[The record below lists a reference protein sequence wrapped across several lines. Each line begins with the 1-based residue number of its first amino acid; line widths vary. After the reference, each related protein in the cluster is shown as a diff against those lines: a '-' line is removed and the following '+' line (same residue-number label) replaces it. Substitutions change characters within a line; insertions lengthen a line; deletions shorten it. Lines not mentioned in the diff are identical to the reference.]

1 MEPGQYTHRFSDY
14 HALLPYSLLGIL
26 AGICSAG
33 IILVF
38 EFLIVSLGALWL
50 GDASP
55 EGFEALPQWQ
65 RFALPVVGA
74 VILGLLFSALKPSDR
89 EVGIVHVLGR
99 MHSHYGHLPMRNA
112 MVQMVGGAIALATG
126 QSGGRE
132 GPGVHLGAAIN
143 SSIAYQLGL
152 PNNSQRILIACG
164 TAGGIAVAF
173 NTPLAG
179 VIFAMEVIV
188 AEYTVIGFTPVILA
202 AISATTVHHA
212 IQSNTATFAI
222 PPVELVSLLEMPFI
236 LLLGIC
242 AGTVASLFIYLMK
255 QNLRFHQQPVLLRFT
270 CAGLLTG
277 ALALFIP
284 QVLGMGYDSL
294 NNVLLG
300 ELAPTLL
307 LALIGCKLLATACSV
322 GLGLPVGLIGPNL
335 LIGGCLGGLLGYWG
349 SSVFP
354 GLGSSDPT
362 LYVVIG
368 MGAAMAAVLSAPL
381 AAILAVVELTHNVLV
396 VFPSMLAII
405 AATLTTTVV
414 FRQRSAHQTILRYF
428 KTEIPEDTVSQLLHQ
443 TNVLPVMDRDVTT
456 LPHLLELPQPAEEQ
470 VELPR
475 WCLLQRE
482 GVSLYLVQGDEL
494 SNLLS
499 EQAPGGTCDLT
510 ELDLRRWS
518 TAMLPPRCTL
528 REAMDT
534 LREKTVEAIVITEP
548 NAPPGSPIR
557 GIITRD
563 IVEQF
568 YLGKI

>member
-1 MEPGQYTHRFSDY
+1 MTPGQFTHRFSDY
-14 HALLPYSLLGIL
+14 HALLPYSLLGVL

-33 IILVF
+33 VVLLF
-38 EFLIVSLGALWL
+38 EFLIVALGSIWL

-55 EGFEALPQWQ
+55 DGFEALPLWQ

-74 VILGLLFSALKPSDR
+74 VVLGLVFSALKPGDR
-89 EVGIVHVLGR
+89 EVGIMHVLSR

-112 MVQMVGGAIALATG
+112 MVQMLGGAIALATG

-143 SSIAYQLGL
+143 SSIAYRLGL

-164 TAGGIAVAF
+164 TAGSIAVAF

-212 IQSNTATFAI
+212 FQGSTATFAI
-222 PPVELVSLLEMPFI
+222 PPVELVSLLELPFI

-242 AGTVASLFIYLMK
+242 AGTMTALFTYLMK
-255 QNLRFHQQPVLLRFT
+255 QNLRFHRQPVLLRFT

-277 ALALFIP
+277 TLALFVP
-284 QVLGMGYDSL
+284 QVLGVGYDSL
-294 NNVLLG
+294 NSALVG

-307 LALIGCKLLATACSV
+307 LAIIGCKLLATACSV

-349 SSVFP
+349 ASVFP
-354 GLGSSDPT
+354 GLGSDPT

-368 MGAAMAAVLSAPL
+368 MGAAMAAVLNAPL

-405 AATLTTTVV
+405 AATLTTTIV
-414 FRQRSAHQTILRYF
+414 FRQRAAHQTILHYF
-428 KTEIPEDTVSQLLHQ
+428 QREIPEDTVSQLLHQ
-443 TNVLPVMDRDVTT
+443 TNVLPVMDRDVTA
-456 LPHLLELPQPAEEQ
+456 LPHLLELSQASGDELS
-470 VELPR
+470 LPR

-482 GVSLYLVQGDEL
+482 GKSLYLVQGEEL

-499 EQAPGGTCDLT
+499 EQAPAEVCDLT
-510 ELDLRRWS
+510 ELGLRRWS
-518 TAMLPPRCTL
+518 TAALPPRCTL
-528 REAMDT
+528 QEAMDT
-534 LREKTVEAIVITEP
+534 LRKQTVEAIVVTDP
-548 NAPPGSPIR
+548 NAATGTSIR

-563 IVEQF
+563 IIEQF

>member
-1 MEPGQYTHRFSDY
+1 MAPGQYTHRFSDY
-14 HALLPYSLLGIL
+14 QALLPYSVLGIL

-50 GDASP
+50 GDNSP
-55 EGFEALPQWQ
+55 DDFEALSLWQ
-65 RFALPVVGA
+65 RFALPVLGA
-74 VILGLLFSALKPSDR
+74 VVLGLLFSTLKPSDR
-89 EVGIVHVLGR
+89 EVGIVHVLSR

-112 MVQMVGGAIALATG
+112 LVQMIGGAIALATG

-132 GPGVHLGAAIN
+132 GPGIHLGAAIN
-143 SSIAYQLGL
+143 SSIAYRLGL

-179 VIFAMEVIV
+179 VIFAMEVII
-188 AEYTVIGFTPVILA
+188 AEYTVVGFTPVILA

-212 IQSNTATFAI
+212 IQSSTATFAI
-222 PPVELVSLLEMPFI
+222 PPVELASLLELPFI

-242 AGTVASLFIYLMK
+242 AGTVSSLFIYLMK
-255 QNLRFHQQPVLLRFT
+255 QNLRFHRQPVLLRFA

-277 ALALFIP
+277 SLALFVP
-284 QVLGMGYDSL
+284 QVLGMGYDSV
-294 NNVLLG
+294 NSALLG
-300 ELAPTLL
+300 ELAPMML
-307 LALIGCKLLATACSV
+307 LAIIGCKLLATACSV

-349 SSVFP
+349 GSVFP

-368 MGAAMAAVLSAPL
+368 MGAAMAAVLNAPL

-405 AATLTTTVV
+405 AATLTTTIV
-414 FRQRSAHQTILRYF
+414 FKQRSAHQTILRF
-428 KTEIPEDTVSQLLHQ
+428 FQKGIPEDTVSQLLHQ
-443 TNVLPVMDRDVTT
+443 TNVLPVMDRDVAA
-456 LPHLLELPQPAEEQ
+456 LPHLLELPQTSGDEP
-470 VELPR
+470 ELPR

-482 GVSLYLVQGDEL
+482 GESLYLVQGTEL
-494 SNLLS
+494 ANLLA
-499 EQAPGGTCDLT
+499 EQPSPGICDLT

-518 TAMLPPRCTL
+518 TAILPPRCTL

-534 LREKTVEAIVITEP
+534 LRKQTVEAIVVTDP
-548 NAPPGSPIR
+548 NAPRGSSIR

-563 IVEQF
+563 IIEQF

>member
-1 MEPGQYTHRFSDY
+1 MTRGQFTHRFSDY
-14 HALLPYSLLGIL
+14 HALLPYSLLGIV

-38 EFLIVSLGALWL
+38 EFLIVSLGAVWL

-55 EGFEALPQWQ
+55 DGFEALPLWQ

-74 VILGLLFSALKPSDR
+74 VVLGLLFSALKPSDR
-89 EVGIVHVLGR
+89 EVGIIHVLSR

-112 MVQMVGGAIALATG
+112 LVQMLGGAIALATG

-212 IQSNTATFAI
+212 IQGSTATFAI
-222 PPVELVSLLEMPFI
+222 PPVELVSLLELPFI

-242 AGTVASLFIYLMK
+242 AGTVTALFTYLMK

-277 ALALFIP
+277 ALALFVP
-284 QVLGMGYDSL
+284 QVLGVGYDSL
-294 NNVLLG
+294 NSALVG

-307 LALIGCKLLATACSV
+307 LAIIGCKLLATACSV

-349 SSVFP
+349 GSVFP
-354 GLGSSDPT
+354 GLSSDPT

-368 MGAAMAAVLSAPL
+368 MGAAMGAVLNAPL

-405 AATLTTTVV
+405 AATLTTTIV
-414 FRQRSAHQTILRYF
+414 FRQRSAHQTILHYLQR
-428 KTEIPEDTVSQLLHQ
+428 EIPEDTVSQLLHQ
-443 TNVLPVMDRDVTT
+443 TNVLPVMDRDVAA
-456 LPHLLELPQPAEEQ
+456 LPHLLELPQATEDKPGF
-470 VELPR
+470 PR

-482 GVSLYLVQGDEL
+482 GESLYLVQGDEL
-494 SNLLS
+494 TTVLS
-499 EQAPGGTCDLT
+499 EQEPPGVCDLT

-518 TAMLPPRCTL
+518 TATLPPRCTL

-534 LREKTVEAIVITEP
+534 LRKQTVEAIVVTDP
-548 NAPPGSPIR
+548 NAPPESSIR

-563 IVEQF
+563 IIEQF